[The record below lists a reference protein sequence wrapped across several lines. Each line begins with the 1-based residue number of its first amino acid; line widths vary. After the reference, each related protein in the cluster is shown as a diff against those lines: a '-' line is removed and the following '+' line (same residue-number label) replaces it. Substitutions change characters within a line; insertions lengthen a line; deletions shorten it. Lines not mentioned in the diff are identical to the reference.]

1 MQSIQIAGCRMT
13 TCMNTIEII
22 CMCMEGSRAVGEG
35 NCASTSLPAL
45 IVNIFPACSFNMLK
59 KTIIFVFKIRIEY
72 HGIML
77 YANQKQKQL
86 INLI

>member
-45 IVNIFPACSFNMLK
+45 IVNIFPACSINMLK
-59 KTIIFVFKIRIEY
+59 KTLILILVFKIRIEY

-77 YANQKQKQL
+77 YANKNK
-86 INLI
+86 NN